1 MGIDLKQAFQDATS
15 LFSSPQ
21 QQTETDVEYDYEELP
36 QDVEY
41 YEEYGEYEDEPS
53 ATPAPVPAPASKK
66 TGKKTGSAHKPS
78 TSRRPGGRSAI
89 PSVRWEAWALL
100 WAGCYVAITLPLPE
114 FFHLVI
120 RWITSM
126 PVVAIAAVGFYVFHR
141 LWDRSLNE
149 RGMNEFLLAYLT
161 YAALAFV
168 AHKS

>member
-21 QQTETDVEYDYEELP
+21 QQAEADAEYDYEELP

-41 YEEYGEYEDEPS
+41 YEEYEEEPEV
-53 ATPAPVPAPASKK
+53 ATPTPAPKK
-66 TGKKTGSAHKPS
+66 TGKKNGSTRKPS
-78 TSRRPGGRSAI
+78 TSRRPGGKSAI

-120 RWITSM
+120 HRITSM
-126 PVVAIAAVGFYVFHR
+126 PVVAIAVVGFYVFHR
-141 LWDRSLNE
+141 LWERSLNE
-149 RGMNEFLLAYLT
+149 RAMNEFLLAYLA

-168 AHKS
+168 ARKP